1 MSLNKFWEIVEDREA
16 WYAAVHG
23 VTKSVMTER
32 LNFKRKSDKEDKS
45 LEPAPCFRK
54 SSYVSGQTR
63 LLRGGFPGAGIFLSL
78 HLSNQA
84 VSPLSCAGWSR
95 YWASYC
101 KHWMQ
106 TLGSIYWFLNSSN
119 RFGDLPSQFLA
130 FWAFVLLYGF
140 FSMPTLSWWSLLLQ
154 P

>member
-1 MSLNKFWEIVEDREA
+1 MRLNKFWEIVEDREA

-95 YWASYC
+95 Y
-101 KHWMQ
+101 
-106 TLGSIYWFLNSSN
+106 
-119 RFGDLPSQFLA
+119 
-130 FWAFVLLYGF
+130 
-140 FSMPTLSWWSLLLQ
+140 
-154 P
+154 